1 MKKDLRTSMRDIVF
15 LKEENIQTKMD
26 LDSLELYNNKFS
38 TLANFA
44 QMSQMMHNVIRD
56 KEEYNNLV
64 EYE

>member
-1 MKKDLRTSMRDIVF
+1 MRDIVF

>member
-1 MKKDLRTSMRDIVF
+1 
-15 LKEENIQTKMD
+15 MD

-56 KEEYNNLV
+56 KEQYNNLV

>member
-1 MKKDLRTSMRDIVF
+1 MRDIVF

-26 LDSLELYNNKFS
+26 LVSLELYNNKFS